1 MFWRP
6 PRSAKTYKK
15 RLIFH
20 LLSHQ
25 YHQQF
30 EQKYENK
37 REKSGS
43 NVENSLELMLSQ
55 CCESSLTNNVKTI
68 NNKRL
73 FDSLNKIEF
82 PAETSSLKFFS
93 VFFGKFGK
101 G

>member
-1 MFWRP
+1 MSCERAP
-6 PRSAKTYKK
+6 KHKK

-55 CCESSLTNNVKTI
+55 CCESSLTLDIAPTLAVLG
-68 NNKRL
+68 L
-73 FDSLNKIEF
+73 FLKATMQSSLNCS
-82 PAETSSLKFFS
+82 ASLMF
-93 VFFGKFGK
+93 FFGWRL
-101 G
+101 